1 MAQRHRRRF
10 LRNLLITVL
19 LALVIWCAK
28 GCPLPT
34 QEMELHHWERKQLAP
49 ESTVVWSYQGRQGS
63 DRDMLMGVSPDYVH
77 AYAENYKLT
86 LWPRSGDTATLVVL
100 PDRTRYTVQ
109 GGSYLDPAMVAVDPP
124 PQAESACLFLDFGDF
139 SGRSVSEAGEPLTLT
154 YTLEGERQ
162 EGVFFFQ
169 LTHQYR
175 HLDMQEDATEEQ
187 QLLSRT
193 EDTVLAFLDMD
204 SPDRLSFSYTLTF
217 YDGDGDLLET
227 IASP

>member
-34 QEMELHHWERKQLAP
+34 QEMELHRMERKRLAP

-63 DRDMLMGVSPDYVH
+63 DRDMLVGVSPDYVH

-86 LWPRSGDTATLVVL
+86 LWPRSGDAATLVVL
-100 PDRTRYTVQ
+100 PDRTRYQ
-109 GGSYLDPAMVAVDPP
+109 DKASSYLDPAMVAVDPP
-124 PQAESACLFLDFGDF
+124 PQAESARLYLDFG
-139 SGRSVSEAGEPLTLT
+139 SEEVYIDDDKVPVTLT

-162 EGVFFFQ
+162 EGAFFFQ
-169 LTHQYR
+169 LKHQYR
-175 HLDMQEDATEEQ
+175 HLDIQEDATEEQ

-204 SPDRLSFSYTLTF
+204 SPDQLSFSYILTF

-227 IASP
+227 VASP

>member
-1 MAQRHRRRF
+1 MAQWHRRRF
-10 LRNLLITVL
+10 LRNILITVL
-19 LALVIWCAK
+19 LALVIWYAK

-34 QEMELHHWERKQLAP
+34 QEMELHRMERKRLAL

-63 DRDMLMGVSPDYVH
+63 DRDMLVGVSPNYVH
-77 AYAENYKLT
+77 AYAEDYKLT
-86 LWPRSGDTATLVVL
+86 LWPRDEDAATLVVL
-100 PDRTRYTVQ
+100 PDRTRYQ
-109 GGSYLDPAMVAVDPP
+109 DKASSYLDPAMVAVDPP
-124 PQAESACLFLDFGDF
+124 PQAESARLYLDFG
-139 SGRSVSEAGEPLTLT
+139 SEEVYIDDDKVPVTLT

-169 LTHQYR
+169 LKHQYR
-175 HLDMQEDATEEQ
+175 HLTMQEDETEEQ

-204 SPDRLSFSYTLTF
+204 SPDQLSFSYILTF

-227 IASP
+227 VASP

>member
-10 LRNLLITVL
+10 LRNILITVL
-19 LALVIWCAK
+19 LALVIWYAK

-34 QEMELHHWERKQLAP
+34 QEMELHRMERKRLAP

-63 DRDMLMGVSPDYVH
+63 DRDMLVGVSSDYVH

-100 PDRTRYTVQ
+100 PDRTRYQ
-109 GGSYLDPAMVAVDPP
+109 DKASSYLDPAMVAVDPP
-124 PQAESACLFLDFGDF
+124 PQAESARLYLDFG
-139 SGRSVSEAGEPLTLT
+139 SEEVYIDDDKVPVTLT

-162 EGVFFFQ
+162 EGAFFFQ
-169 LTHQYR
+169 LKHQYR
-175 HLDMQEDATEEQ
+175 HLDIQEDATEEQ

-204 SPDRLSFSYTLTF
+204 SPDQLSFSYILTF

-227 IASP
+227 VASP

>member
-1 MAQRHRRRF
+1 MAQWHRRRF
-10 LRNLLITVL
+10 LRNILITAL
-19 LALVIWCAK
+19 LALVIWYAK

-34 QEMELHHWERKQLAP
+34 QEMELHRMERKRLAL

-63 DRDMLMGVSPDYVH
+63 DRDMLVGVSPNYVH
-77 AYAENYKLT
+77 AYAEDYKLT
-86 LWPRSGDTATLVVL
+86 LWPRDEDAATLVVL
-100 PDRTRYTVQ
+100 PDRTRYQ
-109 GGSYLDPAMVAVDPP
+109 DKASSYLDPAMVAVDPP
-124 PQAESACLFLDFGDF
+124 PQAESARLYLDFG
-139 SGRSVSEAGEPLTLT
+139 SEEVYIDDDKVPVTLT

-169 LTHQYR
+169 LKHQYR
-175 HLDMQEDATEEQ
+175 HLTMQEDETEEQ

-204 SPDRLSFSYTLTF
+204 SPDQLSFSYILTF

-227 IASP
+227 VASP